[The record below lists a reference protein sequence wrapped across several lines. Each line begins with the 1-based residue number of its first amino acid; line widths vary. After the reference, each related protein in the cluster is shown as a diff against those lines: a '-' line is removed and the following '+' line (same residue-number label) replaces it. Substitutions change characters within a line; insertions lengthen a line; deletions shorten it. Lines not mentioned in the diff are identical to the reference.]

1 MLGGGIVV
9 EGVFAIPGVGRLAL
23 EAVVQRD
30 MPLLLGVM
38 LISAATVV
46 AVNLVDRPGL
56 RHARSQGRQQRVSGM
71 SILRAMIATGEG
83 AVGLAVLAM
92 SRLRCAGGAPAVPGR
107 SAGDRGAGSAAAVH
121 AIRPICSAPIAL
133 AGTCWSSWST
143 ARAPRC
149 WSRSHRPRPRWSS
162 ARWSGRSPAFF
173 GGIVDEVL
181 MRITE
186 AFQTVPAF
194 LLSLAFISVT
204 GPAVPTIVLAIA
216 LGAWT
221 QPARIARAEVL
232 SLRERDFVAAA
243 RVIGMRPL
251 EIALREILP
260 NALTPVVSLAAVIVA
275 AAVLIEAAL
284 SFLGLGDPNRVTWGS
299 MIAEGRTVLRSAPF
313 LSIVPGLAL
322 VVTVLAVHLDGAR
335 PAGGDRRPE
344 GRGMSPPL
352 LSVRGFGVDLSRRRA
367 PCRRA
372 SGDRFRS
379 RARPPARPDRRER
392 LRQVDARAWRSRACC
407 RRMPRPPARSLS
419 RRSARRRAPGAIS
432 ASSSRIPRA
441 ASIRC

>member
-1 MLGGGIVV
+1 
-9 EGVFAIPGVGRLAL
+9 
-23 EAVVQRD
+23 
-30 MPLLLGVM
+30 
-38 LISAATVV
+38 
-46 AVNLVDRPGL
+46 
-56 RHARSQGRQQRVSGM
+56 M
-71 SILRAMIATGEG
+71 SILRATIATGEG
-83 AVGLAVLAM
+83 AVGLAVLACLALAALAAPLLFPGDPLAIAGPALLPPF
-92 SRLRCAGGAPAVPGR
+92 SDPAHLLGTDRLGRDVLVELVYGARTTLLVAI
-107 SAGDRGAGSAAAVH
+107 ASAAT
-121 AIRPICSAPIAL
+121 AL
-133 AGTCWSSWST
+133 VIGTVVGT
-143 ARAPRC
+143 LA
-149 WSRSHRPRPRWSS
+149 
-162 ARWSGRSPAFF
+162 AFF

-204 GPAVPTIVLAIA
+204 GPTVPTIVLAIA
-216 LGAWT
+216 LGAWP

-322 VVTVLAVHLDGAR
+322 VVTVLAVHLT
-335 PAGGDRRPE
+335 
-344 GRGMSPPL
+344 GRGL
-352 LSVRGFGVDLSRRRA
+352 LAAIGVRRV
-367 PCRRA
+367 
-372 SGDRFRS
+372 
-379 RARPPARPDRRER
+379 
-392 LRQVDARAWRSRACC
+392 
-407 RRMPRPPARSLS
+407 
-419 RRSARRRAPGAIS
+419 
-432 ASSSRIPRA
+432 A
-441 ASIRC
+441 A